1 MKKKVEALNNMQ
13 GHEIVWGL
21 VRSLETPLM
30 KIRNSAKNGFWRD
43 GHFYG
48 SIALNTIL
56 HMLKV
61 KDVRDV
67 MEVKNHGGDW
77 PWPKELEAA
86 IDELRRG
93 NIPGFNK
100 YLISSGKPVIYSS
113 PGGLPKLG
121 DNSPPYYLSAYR
133 DLAESQKYYM
143 SFDIQSMH
151 LDWQGN
157 WKDGERIALVR
168 HPKLSAL
175 GMVLRVR
182 VWDIAVD
189 SRTEML
195 SLRTTY
201 KVYGY
206 MKIVEGLYAPINDN
220 DKHGGPSPTFIFP
233 IEPGPSDLMGKIHA
247 RVHKDIR
254 SFLESRGLIKYPPE
268 KDMI

>member
-1 MKKKVEALNNMQ
+1 MKEKVEALNNMQ

-86 IDELRRG
+86 IEELRRG

-100 YLISSGKPVIYSS
+100 YLIASGKPVIYSS
-113 PGGLPKLG
+113 PGDLPKLG

-143 SFDIQSMH
+143 PFDIQSMK
-151 LDWQGN
+151 LDWRGKWENTQ
-157 WKDGERIALVR
+157 KAALVR

-175 GMVLRVR
+175 GMTIRFRIQKIHLTTGYERLSIRVSYR
-182 VWDIAVD
+182 FCG
-189 SRTEML
+189 EM
-195 SLRTTY
+195 
-201 KVYGY
+201 KA
-206 MKIVEGLYAPINDN
+206 EGGLVAPIDEISQGQ
-220 DKHGGPSPTFIFP
+220 D
-233 IEPGPSDLMGKIHA
+233 SDLIFHIDQGPFDLLEQIQEI
-247 RVHKDIR
+247 VHNKIR
-254 SFLESRGLIKYPPE
+254 SFLDDRGFIKHHPE
-268 KDMI
+268 KNI